1 PSTRPS
7 PILHRIPSRSPLCG
21 HRRPGTMEAMRADG
35 DQEDWSRHRREVF
48 EAKERALR
56 AARDEEHAQATA
68 LLRDGVARFEQA
80 GIAPVP
86 LRARPYR
93 GGGTIRTSLTG
104 WYLKQDRS
112 LAVDR
117 EGRFYVMRVDGGLR
131 SRLQGATPEPGLAP
145 LVVGRGARDGDTF
158 RLEELLERRLQ
169 DPVTA

>member
-1 PSTRPS
+1 
-7 PILHRIPSRSPLCG
+7 
-21 HRRPGTMEAMRADG
+21 MAAMRADG
-35 DQEDWSRHRREVF
+35 DQEDWTRHRREVF
-48 EAKERALR
+48 AAKERALH

-68 LLRDGVARFEQA
+68 LIREGVARFEQA

-86 LRARPYR
+86 LRARPFR

-117 EGRFYVMRVDGGLR
+117 EGRYYVMRVDGGLR
-131 SRLQGATPEPGLAP
+131 ARLQGATPEPGHAP

-158 RLEELLERRLQ
+158 RLEELLEMRLQ
-169 DPVTA
+169 DPVPA